1 MMTVGLGAIVNIVL
15 DPCSSSRWTWAFRGA
30 ALATVIAQACS
41 AVWALKFLT
50 GRRALL
56 RLRLKYMALSAKRVR
71 DIVALGLSGFFMNF
85 TTSVVQVV
93 CNATLQ
99 AWGGDLYVGC
109 DDHCQFHPGGILHAP
124 STG

>member
-15 DPCSSSRWTWAFRGA
+15 DPVFIFALDMGVQGA

-71 DIVALGLSGFFMNF
+71 DIVALACPAS
-85 TTSVVQVV
+85 S
-93 CNATLQ
+93 
-99 AWGGDLYVGC
+99 
-109 DDHCQFHPGGILHAP
+109 
-124 STG
+124 